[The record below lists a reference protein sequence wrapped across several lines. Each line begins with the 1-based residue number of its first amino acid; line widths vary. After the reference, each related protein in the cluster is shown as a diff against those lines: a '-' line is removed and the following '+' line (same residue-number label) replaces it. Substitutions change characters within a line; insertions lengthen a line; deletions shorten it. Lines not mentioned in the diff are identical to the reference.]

1 MSLPV
6 PILDDR
12 SYQQLRDEL
21 VRRIPVYTPEWT
33 DHNASDPG
41 ITLIELF
48 AFLGENL
55 LFRFNQI
62 PESTQLAFLRLL
74 QIPLRPAQPSRAL
87 LTMTTAEA
95 AGALVPLSSEVKAGS
110 LSFETLTE
118 VVAWPVSFVAMA
130 RVKSAT
136 PDQASEPE
144 VFDFAVRATD
154 AVKESGVSGEP
165 VYYETQTVPPDGV
178 GPPADFDP
186 TVDGM
191 LWVAVLAEKKYDAS
205 KMGRA
210 LLNLGFVPDPV
221 VPTISQIAACPGA
234 GADAGGGPAVE
245 WQVSTGKLDD
255 DDQPIY
261 RAVTVEGDTTRGLT
275 QEGVVRLRLPRDP
288 AEVGVFPLDNAD
300 LRGTGQ
306 YPPALDDEKV
316 EVEKVRFW
324 LRAFRRDKG
333 RFGKV
338 QYVGANAV
346 QVVQTRR
353 ARPEF
358 VGTGTGQ
365 PGQRYRLIQ
374 KPVVEGSL
382 VIEVEETGGWK
393 RWTQVDGLHASAAD
407 DRHYVVDSE
416 AGEVRFGNGI
426 QGFPPQLGQRIRA
439 VEYRYGGG
447 LEGNVPAKAISK
459 LTEIPADAQLPKGAL
474 PAVKVSNPLRAQ
486 GGGAAETIAEALLR
500 IPGELRRRDRAV
512 TADDFRELA
521 FATPGANLGRAECLP
536 RFYPVS
542 RTPER
547 AGVVSVVVW
556 PSEDALHPNAPLPD
570 RNLLR
575 AVCDWLDMHRLVT
588 TELYVIP
595 PTYRR
600 VAVSVGLKVKPGY
613 GVEAVRR
620 WVELV
625 LRQYLAPLPP
635 YGPSGGGWPL
645 GRRVHGP
652 ELEAICLQVEGVE
665 FLEELQVAGWNET
678 SQTWKQGSVKLEL
691 YEVPELSEV
700 SVVEGPQLPEPGQA
714 IEPPTPTTTTGT
726 VAVPVPIPIIR
737 EEC

>member
-1 MSLPV
+1 MPLPV

-74 QIPLRPAQPSRAL
+74 QIPLRSAQPSRAIL
-87 LTMTTAEA
+87 SMTTTEAE
-95 AGALVPLSSEVKAGS
+95 GALVPMSSEVKAGN

-118 VVAWPVSFVAMA
+118 TVAWPISFVAMA
-130 RVKSAT
+130 RVSSALPNKDT
-136 PDQASEPE
+136 EPE
-144 VFDFAVRATD
+144 VVDFAIIATS
-154 AVKESGVSGEP
+154 AVAESGVTGIP

-178 GPPADFDP
+178 GPPADFDQ

-191 LWVAVLAEKKYDAS
+191 LWVAVLAEKNYDPS
-205 KMGRA
+205 KMSRA

-221 VPTISQIAACPGA
+221 VPTISQIKPCSGT
-234 GADAGGGPAVE
+234 GTDATTGPAME
-245 WQVSTGKLDD
+245 WQVSTGKLDNNK
-255 DDQPIY
+255 QPVY
-261 RAVTVEGDTTRGLT
+261 RTVNIEGDTTRGLN
-275 QEGVVRLRLPRDP
+275 QEGVVRVRLPRDLTDM
-288 AEVGVFPLDNAD
+288 GVFPMDNAD

-316 EVEKVRFW
+316 AAKVRFW
-324 LRAFRRDKG
+324 LRAFRRDGG

-338 QYVGANAV
+338 QYVGANAA
-346 QVVQTRR
+346 QVVQTRK
-353 ARPEF
+353 ARTEF
-358 VGTGTGQ
+358 VGMGTGQ
-365 PGQRYRLIQ
+365 PNQRYKLIQ
-374 KPVVEGSL
+374 KSVVEGSL
-382 VIEVEETGGWK
+382 VIEVEEIEGWK
-393 RWTQVDGLHASAAD
+393 RWTGVDGFHASAPD
-407 DRHYVVDSE
+407 DRHFVVDSG
-416 AGEVRFGNGI
+416 AGEVHFGNGI
-426 QGFPPQLGQRIRA
+426 QGLPPQLGQRIRA
-439 VEYRYGGG
+439 LEYRYGGG
-447 LEGNVPAKAISK
+447 IEGNVPAKAISK
-459 LTEIPADAQLPKGAL
+459 LTEVPPDPAKNPRGTL

-521 FATPGANLGRAECLP
+521 LATPGASIGRTECLP
-536 RFYPVS
+536 RFYPP
-542 RTPER
+542 TKKPER

-556 PSEDALHPNAPLPD
+556 PREDALRPNAPLPD

-575 AVCDWLDMHRLVT
+575 AVCEWLDLHRLVT

-595 PTYRR
+595 PTYHK

-645 GRRVHGP
+645 GRLVHGP

-665 FLEELQVAGWNET
+665 FLENLKVAGWNGT
-678 SQTWKQGSVKLEL
+678 TWKEESVKLQP
-691 YEVPELSEV
+691 YEVPELAEI
-700 SVVEGPQLPEPGQA
+700 SVVEGPKIPDPGYA
-714 IEPPTPTTTTGT
+714 IEPPTSKTDTGA